1 MIMERFGGRMG
12 GIPPVVLN
20 LLIINILLFFGTSML
35 GNSGLDLTRILALYY
50 PGSDLF
56 RPHQFITHMFMHGNT
71 MHLFFNMFALWMFG
85 RVLESVWGPK
95 RFITYYFITGLGAAA
110 LHTFVLWLQFNN
122 MAGDAQALIN
132 TLSPEGFAQFVK
144 DNFPALQ
151 SRLSGFI
158 AQWAE
163 TPMNPQALAQAE
175 SYIRDMVRLKLDV
188 PTVGASGAVFGVLL
202 AFGMLFPNTRLV
214 LLFPPIP
221 IKAKWFVLGYG
232 AIELFAGLSNQAGD
246 NVAHFAHLGGMIF
259 GFFLIKFWNKTKRN
273 NFY

>member
-1 MIMERFGGRMG
+1 MERFGGRMG
-12 GIPPVVLN
+12 SIPPVVLN
-20 LLIINILLFFGTSML
+20 LLIINILLFLGTTML
-35 GNSGLDLTRILALYY
+35 SRSGLDLVSLLALYY

-56 RPHQFITHMFMHGNT
+56 RPHQFITHMFMHGST

-85 RVLESVWGPK
+85 KVLESVWGSK
-95 RFITYYFITGLGAAA
+95 RFLTYYLITGLGAAA
-110 LHTFVLWLQFNN
+110 LHTFVLYLQFSSLNT
-122 MAGDAQALIN
+122 DAQALMN
-132 TLSPEGFAQFVK
+132 TLSPEGFALFVK
-144 DNFPALQ
+144 DNFPELQ

-158 AQWAE
+158 AQWVDM
-163 TPMNPQALAQAE
+163 PQNPRFVAQAE
-175 SYIRDMVRLKLDV
+175 SYISDMLNLKLNV
-188 PTVGASGAVFGVLL
+188 PTVGASGAIFGVLL

-221 IKAKWFVLGYG
+221 IKAKWFVIGYG

-259 GFFLIKFWNKTKRN
+259 GFLLIKYWNKTKRN